1 MPQPLRFPA
10 AVVCQSYRVGEMLQR
25 GRCMLRQHGWTY
37 RDVQPGYSRAATD
50 ADVRCT
56 GSVDPHDLPAETL
69 ARATVA
75 ETLPAQRLIS
85 SVPPVKYQK
94 TVDTGARHM
103 MS

>member
-1 MPQPLRFPA
+1 MSNPAIRAQQQTPMSVVQVQLILTICLRNS
-10 AVVCQSYRVGEMLQR
+10 C
-25 GRCMLRQHGWTY
+25 
-37 RDVQPGYSRAATD
+37 
-50 ADVRCT
+50 
-56 GSVDPHDLPAETL
+56 
-69 ARATVA
+69 RATVA